1 MTKVLIVLSAA
12 DKWTRADGSIYPSGV
27 WAREFVDLDEAFLK
41 ADFQVDLASPG
52 GVAPTIDKK
61 SLDPK
66 TVGEETAAKMRDYLA
81 RYAARLD
88 KPMVLAKVD
97 ASGYDALVIP
107 GGHGPVEDL
116 YKDPDMGRLLIEA
129 DRDSKLIA
137 AVCHGPAAFLAAR
150 GANGEWPFA
159 GRRMTSLTHEEE
171 VAFGTADNAPWLL
184 ADTLRERGAV
194 FEQRVNWA
202 VFTREGREPP
212 HRAEPRFDCAARPGC
227 DQGARLSRDGGG
239 RRPAIAPP
247 SPGAARKAR
256 RWRRSA
262 GNGRYRPTSK
272 TGRRRAAFSG
282 ASPQGMNAR
291 RPVAAEDRSCR
302 ETCLT
307 SIGSASSFRRRRARA
322 SPRRPASWASRPG
335 R

>member
-202 VFTREGREPP
+202 VFTV
-212 HRAEPRFDCAARPGC
+212 
-227 DQGARLSRDGGG
+227 RDGNLLTGQN
-239 RRPAIAPP
+239 
-247 SPGAARKAR
+247 PGSTAQLAQDVIKAL
-256 RWRRSA
+256 A
-262 GNGRYRPTSK
+262 
-272 TGRRRAAFSG
+272 
-282 ASPQGMNAR
+282 
-291 RPVAAEDRSCR
+291 
-302 ETCLT
+302 
-307 SIGSASSFRRRRARA
+307 
-322 SPRRPASWASRPG
+322 
-335 R
+335 